1 LGVAV
6 KLEEA
11 GHRLRGANL
20 LVYGEV
26 PIGSGLSSS
35 AAIEGFRAGSSHILI
50 SCRSFA
56 RIGVAHETAQLSG

>member
-26 PIGSGLSSS
+26 PIGSGLSSRRLK
-35 AAIEGFRAGSSHILI
+35 GFGLA
-50 SCRSFA
+50 A
-56 RIGVAHETAQLSG
+56 RIS